1 MILVIVDR
9 WCAFTD
15 YFDFDTDVFPSSIA
29 SAVCR
34 EKWSKEFF
42 QRLKAFVL
50 AFVEEIRYKYV
61 RSHYITVY

>member
-1 MILVIVDR
+1 MKNCCILFWLAVNR

-15 YFDFDTDVFPSSIA
+15 YFDFDTDIDPSCLS

-50 AFVEEIRYKYV
+50 VFVEEI
-61 RSHYITVY
+61 